1 MCAHHTRTH
10 ARTQTRMQ
18 THMHMHTHKHVHM
31 CTHRHPYTCAHVHT
45 ETHVHTDTCKHTYA
59 HRETRMHTCTRMQT
73 RTQFDLAVGSDP
85 SPAQPAGAATRIP
98 EALRP
103 PHCTAQTWH
112 QADSCAFPTPGSFR
126 LQHRAAAAPTP
137 PAAERSNA
145 HCAGEER
152 GAGSRALCGVSLQL
166 PLFLSVAGKPQ
177 ERRVPSGCFLV
188 YVLVKRNC
196 SHL

>member
-1 MCAHHTRTH
+1 MHTRT
-10 ARTQTRMQ
+10 
-18 THMHMHTHKHVHM
+18 
-31 CTHRHPYTCAHVHT
+31 CTCVHT
-45 ETHVHTDTCKHTYA
+45 DTHTHVHTYTQRHMYTQTCA
-59 HRETRMHTCTRMQT
+59 NTRMHTERHTCTHRRAHTCTHVQT

-126 LQHRAAAAPTP
+126 LRHRAAAAPTP